1 MGTRYLA
8 IQYGALMPEPE
19 HGDLDVLSVGNRL
32 DSEKTSNEEE
42 HR

>member
-19 HGDLDVLSVGNRL
+19 HGGLDVLPVGNRL
-32 DSEKTSNEEE
+32 DSEKISNEEE